1 MPHKPPNIL
10 LLPLEKKLHRHL
22 GLVLILS
29 WIALVLSNLLLS
41 YFHFPTPINLW
52 VVLLGL
58 MVPLLLSLWAT
69 KEVDGAPLFP
79 IPPWLWITIGAAAV
93 VCRAYRLTTL
103 SGWPIVD
110 EGVFG
115 YFATLLE
122 EKWNWQLTHGYAQ
135 EPVFYTWG
143 QFLFFKLF
151 GNSLFSIWLYPAF
164 CSLLGLPF
172 AWGAARKAYGNSA
185 GFVFLCF
192 MALGFWPL
200 YLGRISIQS
209 ALMIP
214 WECAVF
220 FVLIHYLSLP
230 PERGSI
236 PSLLFLSVLTALGFY
251 VYLAWPLV
259 AAMVVLA
266 LLFRS
271 RGTWQAKL
279 GSLALFSALI
289 VIFVIPLFLDFTREN
304 RGYLGHL
311 WPSLSQTGWTPRLL
325 LSLGYLKTLFW
336 GQDSP
341 LFSNGPLWGGLL
353 NPVQS
358 SFFVLGLAFLLKT
371 WKKTLSRWVLAAL
384 FIFFLPAFLTNN
396 FEMMRLVALLPLL
409 LGVSALGAL
418 SLLSRLPAPKRTLVF
433 LLMLAGSSLFDL
445 FHLFQVY
452 PGFAQN
458 NPAFYGAFKSP
469 EFNKAYALLKPVEDQ
484 EGPGLILLNFNPDPY
499 DQTLFVATYGF
510 NSAENPWLDPS
521 AAKWAAIL
529 TNIHEQ
535 LYLKE
540 EFPEGRWSWL
550 SDGLN
555 RRDGGFL
562 LEVVPV
568 QAGNKDRVMRWVRAD
583 QSLKDLTRLVMDL
596 GVYPEQG
603 PMLETLKEAYPFF
616 KDDPLLESR
625 YWRIT
630 ALHQGAAGNWDEAI
644 EDEKKAI
651 LSGHPMAHLYNELGC
666 LLFERKRTAEAEK
679 AFEEALR
686 LKPNCTDAYSNLQN
700 LIGSHKR

>member
-1 MPHKPPNIL
+1 MPHKQPHIL
-10 LLPLEKKLHRHL
+10 SLPLEKKLHPHS

-29 WIALVLSNLLLS
+29 FIALVLSNLLLS
-41 YFHFPTPINLW
+41 YSHFATPINLW
-52 VVLLGL
+52 ILLLGL
-58 MVPLLLSLWAT
+58 VIPLLLSLWAA
-69 KEVDGAPLFP
+69 KEVEGAPLFH
-79 IPPWLWITIGAAAV
+79 IPLWLWILIGGSAV
-93 VCRAYRLTTL
+93 FCRAYRLTTL

-122 EKWNWQLTHGYAQ
+122 KKWNWQLTHGYAQ
-135 EPVFYTWG
+135 EPVLYTWG

-151 GNSLFSIWLYPAF
+151 GNSLFSLWLFPAF
-164 CSLLGLPF
+164 CSLLSLPF
-172 AWGAARKAYGNSA
+172 AWGAARKAYGDSA
-185 GFVFLCF
+185 GFIFLCF

-200 YLGRISIQS
+200 YSGRISVQS
-209 ALMIP
+209 ALMVP

-220 FVLIHYLSLP
+220 FVLIHYLSP
-230 PERGSI
+230 QPKPTPI
-236 PSLLFLSVLTALGFY
+236 PSLLFLSALTALGFY

-259 AAMVVLA
+259 ATMVALA
-266 LLFRS
+266 LLFHSHR
-271 RGTWQAKL
+271 TWNAKL
-279 GSLALFSALI
+279 KNLALFSALI
-289 VIFVIPLFLDFTREN
+289 VIFVFPLYLDFTHEN

-336 GQDSP
+336 GQNSP

-353 NPVQS
+353 NPFQS
-358 SFFVLGLAFLLKT
+358 SFFILGLAFLLKT
-371 WKKTLSRWVLAAL
+371 WKKPLSLWLL
-384 FIFFLPAFLTNN
+384 GSLLIFFLPAMLTNN
-396 FEMMRLVALLPLL
+396 FEMTRLVALLPIL

-418 SLLSRLPAPKRTLVF
+418 SLLSRFPASKRTLVF
-433 LLMLAGSSLFDL
+433 LSLLAGSSALDL
-445 FHLFQVY
+445 FHLFHVY

-458 NPAFYGAFKSP
+458 DPAFYGAFKSP
-469 EFNKAYALLKPVEDQ
+469 EFSRAYGLLKPLESQD
-484 EGPGLILLNFNPDPY
+484 GPGLILLNFNPDPY

-510 NSAENPWLDPS
+510 NSAGNPRLNPS

-529 TNIHEQ
+529 TNVHEQ
-535 LYLKE
+535 PYLKE
-540 EFPEGRWSWL
+540 EFPGGRWSWL

-568 QAGNKDRVMRWVRAD
+568 QADNRDRVMRWVRAD
-583 QSLKDLTRLVMDL
+583 QSLQELTRLVMDL

-603 PMLETLKEAYPFF
+603 SMLEALKEAYPFF
-616 KDDPLLESR
+616 KGDPLLESR

-630 ALHQGAAGNWDEAI
+630 ALHQSASGNWDEAI

-666 LLFERKRTAEAEK
+666 LLFEQKRMAEAEE
-679 AFEEALR
+679 AFKQALR

-700 LIGSHKR
+700 LTGNRY